1 MKKAYKLNRSTGFFF
16 ENLSNMVSS
25 QIFIFTKVIAS
36 VLLQNYA
43 VHVYAQLLNGINH
56 CSYVMR
62 SPIWYGFHLGI
73 RAIHYSVN
81 MV

>member
-25 QIFIFTKVIAS
+25 QIFIFTKVIAR

-43 VHVYAQLLNGINH
+43 VHV
-56 CSYVMR
+56 
-62 SPIWYGFHLGI
+62 
-73 RAIHYSVN
+73 
-81 MV
+81 